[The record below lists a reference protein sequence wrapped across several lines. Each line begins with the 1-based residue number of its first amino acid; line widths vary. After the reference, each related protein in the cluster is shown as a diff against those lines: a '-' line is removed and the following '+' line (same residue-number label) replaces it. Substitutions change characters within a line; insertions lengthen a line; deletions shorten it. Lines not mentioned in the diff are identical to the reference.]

1 MLDLTPPV
9 DHDALVAGFRWE
21 LPNRWDIAMSTCR
34 RHAEATPAA
43 TAIVVLDEA
52 GHRSD
57 TTFAELDAAVD
68 RVAAGLADHGVRRG
82 DRVAV
87 LLDQGVPS
95 IASIL
100 GALRLGALAVPIP
113 PAFAADAVA
122 FRLEDCRASV
132 LVTDEPT
139 DRYADL
145 VDHQVVVDGSA
156 GPDGVPFA
164 DHAGAVPRVPDDLG
178 PDDPA
183 LIFYT
188 SGSTGPPKGVVHGHR
203 LLLGHLPG
211 FQLMFD
217 LAPREGD
224 VFWTPSV
231 WAWQGALGDLVLP
244 ALHFGRPVVA
254 TPGRWSTE
262 RAHRTLSAGPGGA
275 GITCAFLAT
284 AVLRRLAEEPPPEPP
299 ATALRVVC
307 TGGDPMPAGL
317 LPRITD
323 LFGCGVNDDYGL
335 TETSHVA
342 AGCGALY
349 ETPEG
354 AIGRIVPGRTVTVL
368 DDDLRPLPPG
378 EEGQIA
384 SSADDPITMLG
395 YWERPEATAER
406 LVDGWCLTGDRGR
419 IDADGYFWYRGRMGL
434 AMKVSGQVVGPEE
447 VEAALRSHPAVA
459 EVCVFPEPDEVLGDA
474 PVAVVELVAG
484 WEDSTNLAGE
494 LRRVVREHLA
504 RFAHPRRVVFDGL
517 PRNSSGKVDRAATRE
532 RYGRGSGPSEGLC

>member
-9 DHDALVAGFRWE
+9 DHRALVAGFRWD
-21 LPNRWDIAMSTCR
+21 LPDRWDIATSTCR
-34 RHAEATPAA
+34 RHAESTPDAPA
-43 TAIVVLDEA
+43 VVVLEEDGRRTEVA
-52 GHRSD
+52 
-57 TTFAELDAAVD
+57 FAELDACVD
-68 RVAAGLADHGVRRG
+68 RVAAGLADLGVGRG

-95 IASIL
+95 LASLL
-100 GALRLGALAVPIP
+100 GALRLGAIAVPIP
-113 PAFAADAVA
+113 PAFAVDAVA
-122 FRLEDCRASV
+122 FRLDDCRASV

-139 DRYADL
+139 DRYATL
-145 VDHQVVVDGSA
+145 VDHQVVVDGSS
-156 GPDGVPFA
+156 GPDGVPFP
-164 DHAGAVPRVPDDLG
+164 DHAVAGPRESVDLG

-183 LIFYT
+183 LLFYT

-217 LAPREGD
+217 LAPRDDD

-231 WAWQGALGDLVLP
+231 WAWQGSLGDLVLP

-262 RAHRTLSAGPGGA
+262 RAFRTLSSGPDGA

-284 AVLRRLAEEPPPEPP
+284 AVLRRLADDPPPEPP
-299 ATALRVVC
+299 TTDLRVVC

-317 LPRITD
+317 LSRITAM
-323 LFGCGVNDDYGL
+323 FGCGVNDDYGL

-349 ETPEG
+349 ETPDG
-354 AIGRIVPGRTVTVL
+354 AIGRIVPGRTVAVL

-384 SSADDPITMLG
+384 SSADDPITMIG

-419 IDADGYFWYRGRMGL
+419 IDADGFLWYRGRLGL

-484 WEDSTNLAGE
+484 WEDSTDLAGQM
-494 LRRVVREHLA
+494 RRTVRDQLA
-504 RFAHPRRVVFDGL
+504 RFAHPRRVLFDDL
-517 PRNSSGKVDRAATRE
+517 PRNSSGKVDRAATRAAF
-532 RYGRGSGPSEGLC
+532 GRGPDPA